1 MFYLLAL
8 GNFFYGIM
16 LLLGLSVGSFL
27 NAWVWRRRENVR
39 ITHGRSMC
47 LSCHRQLEWFENIP
61 VFSFLALKGKCRVC
75 KNHIPLHYFFV
86 EVCVAALFVYLAWFN
101 AHGFNPSLV
110 VLARNLIFLSLLV
123 VIFMYDLLYQ
133 EILSSVVWFGAF
145 TGLFF
150 NAYLDY
156 NLSSLLIGA
165 LVAGGFF
172 LAQFMISKGRW
183 IGGGD
188 VRLGVLMGVWL
199 GWPVVLAALVLAYIS
214 GSIVG
219 LLLMATKKKTL
230 GSAIPFGTYL
240 SASTLVC
247 LLWGEAIVRWYAQ
260 FLR

>member
-110 VLARNLIFLSLLV
+110 VLVAQSDFFVVAGCYLYVRFAVSRNFIKRGV
-123 VIFMYDLLYQ
+123 VWGIYRVIF
-133 EILSSVVWFGAF
+133 
-145 TGLFF
+145 
-150 NAYLDY
+150 
-156 NLSSLLIGA
+156 
-165 LVAGGFF
+165 
-172 LAQFMISKGRW
+172 
-183 IGGGD
+183 
-188 VRLGVLMGVWL
+188 
-199 GWPVVLAALVLAYIS
+199 
-214 GSIVG
+214 
-219 LLLMATKKKTL
+219 
-230 GSAIPFGTYL
+230 
-240 SASTLVC
+240 
-247 LLWGEAIVRWYAQ
+247 
-260 FLR
+260 

>member
-1 MFYLLAL
+1 
-8 GNFFYGIM
+8 
-16 LLLGLSVGSFL
+16 
-27 NAWVWRRRENVR
+27 
-39 ITHGRSMC
+39 
-47 LSCHRQLEWFENIP
+47 
-61 VFSFLALKGKCRVC
+61 
-75 KNHIPLHYFFV
+75 
-86 EVCVAALFVYLAWFN
+86 
-101 AHGFNPSLV
+101 
-110 VLARNLIFLSLLV
+110 
-123 VIFMYDLLYQ
+123 MYDLLYQ